1 MRLAIETLPFLPTID
16 VKGTGLAFD
25 AETATFRYQVRRR
38 SSQHRAW
45 AGEGHGLTGNQITKT
60 ETGPDGEQVEVKKPE
75 STWRVLYADDAL
87 FAADS
92 SKVRTCGRRAGRSGG
107 LTKKKTGLCL
117 VKRL

>member
-1 MRLAIETLPFLPTID
+1 MGSLGCTSTLLRKAPLIGEALGYMPTRETMDWDLEAGEMRLAIETLPFLPTID

-25 AETATFRYQVRRR
+25 AETATFSY
-38 SSQHRAW
+38 
-45 AGEGHGLTGNQITKT
+45 QITKT

-92 SKVRTCGRRAGRSGG
+92 SK
-107 LTKKKTGLCL
+107 TGLCL

>member
-1 MRLAIETLPFLPTID
+1 MPTRETMDWDLEAGEMRLAIETLPFLPTID

-25 AETATFRYQVRRR
+25 AETATFRY
-38 SSQHRAW
+38 
-45 AGEGHGLTGNQITKT
+45 QITKT

-92 SKVRTCGRRAGRSGG
+92 SKVSTCGRRAGRSGG
-107 LTKKKTGLCL
+107 LTTNQTGLCL